1 MIIQCDYRD
10 DIVFEKLRLQNV
22 TLKRKAGVFKF
33 LQFEDVKTN
42 LNRSQGSTREDV
54 RAKIFQH

>member
-10 DIVFEKLRLQNV
+10 NIVFEKFRLQNV

-33 LQFEDVKTN
+33 LRFEDVRTN
-42 LNRSQGSTREDV
+42 LYRSQGPTLRDV